1 LAEVSNSD
9 RDSVLRKVCNM
20 KNINVATATDKDLQA
35 LITHTDLLIARYR
48 LKAEIEDTVELL
60 GMDMTTLTTQVKKT
74 CDLNSLESIQE
85 AIDEL
90 TERREN
96 VSPEDELLRL
106 AEELLI

>member
-1 LAEVSNSD
+1 MSNSNT
-9 RDSVLRKVCNM
+9 DSVLNKVCHM
-20 KNINVATATDKDLQA
+20 KNINLTTATDKDLQA

-48 LKAEIEDTVELL
+48 LKAEIEDTAELL
-60 GMDMTTLTTQVKKT
+60 GLDISTLTAQVKRS
-74 CDLNSLESIQE
+74 CDLNSLESINE

-90 TERREN
+90 KDRREN